1 MSLPRPFLS
10 ALAAGLITACLP
22 AFAFDVNLAWNANE
36 EPDITGYRL
45 YWGTASRTYSE
56 WIDLGKVMSVTLTN
70 LPNHR
75 LFFAVT
81 AWNGAGLESG
91 YSNEVWVGGPVP
103 ALPGPHRGG
112 MVTAM

>member
-1 MSLPRPFLS
+1 MVRHRITKLLIGLALCILPVK
-10 ALAAGLITACLP
+10 ALE
-22 AFAFDVNLAWNANE
+22 VRLAWETNA
-36 EPDITGYRL
+36 EPDVVGYRV
-45 YWGTASRTYSE
+45 YWGSASRAYSD
-56 WIDLGKVMSVTLTN
+56 WIDVGKLTKLTLTN

-81 AWNGAGLESG
+81 AWNGAGLESD

-103 ALPGPHRGG
+103 GLPGPHRGG